1 MSQKEMMM
9 MMMITGSP
17 LNVASRAGAWVAP
30 GPVLRVAQEVKFHVM
45 SRDRFN
51 RRSAAVEK

>member
-1 MSQKEMMM
+1 MSQKEMM

-17 LNVASRAGAWVAP
+17 LNVASRAEAWVAP